1 MIQQYTLLNLPHQI
15 MFPDI
20 VLFLA
25 ALSLRINIIL
35 LLSCMSLYVD
45 SKSWVTLYQFLLHVH
60 GAAPLESPNF
70 YLYFFILHVLL
81 ELFIIRLLMNKSYF
95 YLLVRL

>member
-35 LLSCMSLYVD
+35 LLCCMSLYVD

-60 GAAPLESPNF
+60 GAAPLESPKF